1 LTRTAGFR
9 TIAAKRRDCSAITKK
24 KPNRTTETSVRTA
37 PDAAPREETM
47 RKFALTAACA
57 IGATL
62 VASSAIAQEV
72 SLTIAAGQPLRA
84 MRPLSMVNSY
94 FVPEVTKRAQAAGI
108 KINWKEAYAG
118 SLLKPTFV
126 LQGVSDGVADIG
138 FEPTIF
144 HPDKLPLEQI
154 SFVTPFTTSD
164 VVLVGKTI
172 DKMHAQFP
180 EYGKQYDKFGVI
192 RLAGSSYDSYELFS
206 TFAVKGFD
214 DVKGKK
220 FATAGAALQW
230 LRGTGATPVQSNMT
244 LYYNNAK
251 TGVID
256 GFIIFP
262 SAIPGMKY
270 PEAAPFVT
278 KVGFGAQ
285 YAAALIVNKGVYN
298 KLPAALQKILKDVGQ
313 EWTARA
319 DKVQLDAGNDGF
331 ASVPKFPNG
340 TTFVFSRQEQTKWAN
355 AMPNI
360 AKEWA
365 ARAEKEGL
373 PGNKVLAAYMDEM
386 RKAGAKPVRDWDKK

>member
-1 LTRTAGFR
+1 MLRG
-9 TIAAKRRDCSAITKK
+9 
-24 KPNRTTETSVRTA
+24 
-37 PDAAPREETM
+37 TM
-47 RKFALTAACA
+47 TVACA
-57 IGATL
+57 IGAIAM
-62 VASSAIAQEV
+62 VSAAQAQQQEIN
-72 SLTIAAGQPLRA
+72 LTVAAGQPLRA
-84 MRPLSMVNSY
+84 MKPLAMVSE
-94 FVPEVTKRAQAAGI
+94 FFIPEVEKRIKAAGLNI

-126 LQGVSDGVADIG
+126 LKGVQDGIADIG

-164 VVLVGKTI
+164 VVLVGKSI
-172 DKMHAQFP
+172 DKLHATIP
-180 EYGKQYDKFGVI
+180 EYRAQYDKFGVI

-206 TFAVKGFD
+206 TFEVKKFD

-220 FATAGAALQW
+220 IATAGAALQW

-251 TGVID
+251 TGVVD

-262 SAIPGMKY
+262 SSIPGMKY
-270 PEAAPFVT
+270 PEAAPYVT

-285 YAAALIVNKGVYN
+285 YAAALIVNKGVYG
-298 KLPAALQKILKDVGQ
+298 KLPEGLQKVLREAGQ
-313 EWTARA
+313 AWTAAA
-319 DKVQLDAGNDGF
+319 DKVQLDAGHAGYESV
-331 ASVPKFPNG
+331 ASFPG
-340 TTFVFSRQEQTKWAN
+340 GKTFELPRAEQTKWAT

-365 ARAEKEGL
+365 ERASKEGL
-373 PGNKVLAAYMDEM
+373 PGDKVLAAYMNAM
-386 RKAGAKPVRDWDKK
+386 REAGAKPVRDWDKN

>member
-1 LTRTAGFR
+1 MRRNIITAALVFG
-9 TIAAKRRDCSAITKK
+9 A
-24 KPNRTTETSVRTA
+24 
-37 PDAAPREETM
+37 
-47 RKFALTAACA
+47 ALTASPA
-57 IGATL
+57 L
-62 VASSAIAQEV
+62 AQQEIN
-72 SLTIAAGQPLRA
+72 LTVAAGQPLRA
-84 MRPLSMVNSY
+84 MRPLAMVNE
-94 FVPEVTKRAQAAGI
+94 FFIPEVEKRIKAANLKI

-126 LQGVSDGVADIG
+126 LKGVQDGIADIG

-154 SFVTPFTTSD
+154 SFVTPFVTSD

-172 DKMHAQFP
+172 DKLHARFP
-180 EYGKQYDKFGVI
+180 EYRAQYDKFGVI

-206 TFAVKGFD
+206 TFAVQKFD

-220 FATAGAALQW
+220 IATAGAALQW

-244 LYYNNAK
+244 LYYNSAK

-270 PEAAPFVT
+270 PEAAPYVT

-298 KLPAALQKILKDVGQ
+298 KLPPGLQKVLREAG
-313 EWTARA
+313 EAWTAAA
-319 DKVQLDAGNDGF
+319 DKVQLDAGNAGY
-331 ASVPKFPNG
+331 ASVPSFPSG
-340 TTFVFSRQEQTKWAN
+340 KTFDLPRAEQAKWAS

-365 ARAEKEGL
+365 ERSDKDGL
-373 PGNKVLAAYMDEM
+373 PGSKVLAAYMEEM
-386 RKAGAKPVRDWDKK
+386 RKSGAKPVRDWDKK

>member
-1 LTRTAGFR
+1 MRSLTS
-9 TIAAKRRDCSAITKK
+9 TIALGIGVALLAS
-24 KPNRTTETSVRTA
+24 TA
-37 PDAAPREETM
+37 QAQQQIN
-47 RKFALTAACA
+47 LT
-57 IGATL
+57 
-62 VASSAIAQEV
+62 V
-72 SLTIAAGQPLRA
+72 AAGQPTRA
-84 MRPLSMVNSY
+84 MKPLAMVSE
-94 FVPEVTKRAQAAGI
+94 FFIPEVEKRIKAAGLNI

-126 LQGVSDGVADIG
+126 LKGVQDGIADIG

-144 HPDKLPLEQI
+144 HPEKLPLEQI
-154 SFVTPFTTSD
+154 SFVTPFATSD
-164 VVLVGKTI
+164 VVLVGKSIDRLHATI
-172 DKMHAQFP
+172 P
-180 EYGKQYDKFGVI
+180 EFNAQYDKFGVV

-206 TFAVKGFD
+206 TFPVQKFD

-220 FATAGAALQW
+220 IATAGAALQW

-262 SAIPGMKY
+262 SSIPGMKY

-285 YAAALIVNKGVYN
+285 YAAALIINKGVYA
-298 KLPAALQKILKDVGQ
+298 KLPPALQKILREAG
-313 EWTARA
+313 EAWTAAA
-319 DKVQLDAGNDGF
+319 DKVQLDAGHAGF
-331 ASVPKFPNG
+331 ESVPKFPNG
-340 TTFVFSRQEQTKWAN
+340 KAFELPRAEQVKWAN

-365 ARAEKEGL
+365 DRATKDGL
-373 PGNKVLAAYMDEM
+373 PGTKILAAYMDEL